1 MTNFGEKALELIRE
15 SVRAR
20 DMLAPFNEEKVRLVR
35 EEIQVLVEDVR
46 IIIHFDFICSIHLD
60 YLQNSRDTSSDN
72 PSRPAIML
80 RHNALERNKRCLLAY
95 IDDRAKKITEMRWQ
109 FGPVLPSEVK
119 TQMCEEEISYFN
131 QYNRDLAAYMRAVGD
146 GTGVD
151 LTIDQA
157 PPKSLYIEVK
167 CLQDYGEMETDE
179 GSVIM
184 LRKNTQHFLP
194 RTQCEP
200 LIRQG
205 ILEQVH

>member
-1 MTNFGEKALELIRE
+1 MSTFLKLKR
-15 SVRAR
+15 
-20 DMLAPFNEEKVRLVR
+20 KKK
-35 EEIQVLVEDVR
+35 
-46 IIIHFDFICSIHLD
+46 HL
-60 YLQNSRDTSSDN
+60 LQNSRDTSSDN

-95 IDDRAKKITEMRWQ
+95 INDRAKKINEMRWQ
-109 FGPVLPSEVK
+109 FGPVLPSEIRS
-119 TQMCEEEISYFN
+119 QMCETELAYFN
-131 QYNRDLAAYMRAVGD
+131 QYNKDLATYMRSVGD
-146 GTGVD
+146 GSGID

-167 CLQDYGEMETDE
+167 CLQDYGEMETEE
-179 GSVIM
+179 GNIIM

>member
-1 MTNFGEKALELIRE
+1 MANFGEKSLELIRE

-20 DMLAPFNEEKVRLVR
+20 DMLGPFNEEKVRLVL
-35 EEIQVLVEDVR
+35 EEIKVLMED
-46 IIIHFDFICSIHLD
+46 
-60 YLQNSRDTSSDN
+60 NSRDTSSDN

-95 IDDRAKKITEMRWQ
+95 INDRAKKINEMRWQ
-109 FGPVLPSEVK
+109 FGPVLPSEIRS
-119 TQMCEEEISYFN
+119 QMCETELAYFN
-131 QYNRDLAAYMRAVGD
+131 QYNKDLAMYMRSVGD
-146 GTGVD
+146 GSGID

-167 CLQDYGEMETDE
+167 CLQDYGEMETEE
-179 GSVIM
+179 GNIIM

>member
-1 MTNFGEKALELIRE
+1 MANLGEKSLELIRE

-20 DMLAPFNEEKVRLVR
+20 DMLGPFNEEKVRLVL
-35 EEIQVLVEDVR
+35 EEIKVLMED
-46 IIIHFDFICSIHLD
+46 
-60 YLQNSRDTSSDN
+60 NSRDTASDN

-95 IDDRAKKITEMRWQ
+95 INDRAKKINEMRWQ
-109 FGPVLPSEVK
+109 FGPVLPSEIRS
-119 TQMCEEEISYFN
+119 QMCETELAYFN
-131 QYNRDLAAYMRAVGD
+131 QYNKDLAMYMRSVGD
-146 GTGVD
+146 GSGID

-167 CLQDYGEMETDE
+167 CLQDYGEMETEE
-179 GSVIM
+179 GNIIL

>member
-1 MTNFGEKALELIRE
+1 MANFGEKSLELIRE

-20 DMLAPFNEEKVRLVR
+20 DMLGPFNEEKVRLVL
-35 EEIQVLVEDVR
+35 EEIKVLMED
-46 IIIHFDFICSIHLD
+46 
-60 YLQNSRDTSSDN
+60 NSRDTSSDN

-95 IDDRAKKITEMRWQ
+95 INDRAKKINEMRWQ
-109 FGPVLPSEVK
+109 FGPVLPSEIRS
-119 TQMCEEEISYFN
+119 QMCETELAYFN
-131 QYNRDLAAYMRAVGD
+131 QYNKDLATYMRSVGD
-146 GTGVD
+146 GSGID

-167 CLQDYGEMETDE
+167 CLQDYGEMETEE
-179 GSVIM
+179 GNIIM

>member
-1 MTNFGEKALELIRE
+1 MGEQKNCVTEMANFGEKSLELIRE

-20 DMLAPFNEEKVRLVR
+20 DMLGPFNEEKVRLVL
-35 EEIQVLVEDVR
+35 EEIKVLMED
-46 IIIHFDFICSIHLD
+46 
-60 YLQNSRDTSSDN
+60 NSRDTSSDN

-95 IDDRAKKITEMRWQ
+95 INDRAKKINEMRWQ
-109 FGPVLPSEVK
+109 FGPVLPSEIRS
-119 TQMCEEEISYFN
+119 QMCETELAYFN
-131 QYNRDLAAYMRAVGD
+131 QYNKDLAMYMRSVGD
-146 GTGVD
+146 GSGID

-167 CLQDYGEMETDE
+167 CLQDYGEMETEE
-179 GSVIM
+179 GNIIM